1 MKLFFL
7 FSFLI
12 FSLVSEGQ
20 PVGSVF
26 QSQISRTPFLNWEYV
41 YPDSSSAYQD
51 TIEGIQRYFW
61 SKKGEVNTQNII
73 YAYDYQSVIDGT
85 LARDLYRDW
94 NSFELDSVYAHGM
107 FYQDNPDIGDAVN
120 RFTDTILG
128 SAWNEDYLEG
138 DRIVTFEEVF
148 MRKDFDFEPP
158 LIVISYM
165 KETVDTADYIPDT
178 ESDEG
183 WVNDVNFD
191 FSGSWIGRVNRYTF
205 NIPQDSFTSMQFQDS
220 MLQVYFKPLDSV
232 TYQMLPDTVWQQG
245 YDWKTTL
252 NFTGE
257 NWKVKAE
264 YFNPDWS
271 DSNFLLSDQPD
282 SIYFLV
288 VVDPIQIKE
297 YEMELD
303 ENEEFG
309 WIWLFYRINAIKE
322 E

>member
-1 MKLFFL
+1 
-7 FSFLI
+7 
-12 FSLVSEGQ
+12 
-20 PVGSVF
+20 
-26 QSQISRTPFLNWEYV
+26 
-41 YPDSSSAYQD
+41 
-51 TIEGIQRYFW
+51 
-61 SKKGEVNTQNII
+61 
-73 YAYDYQSVIDGT
+73 
-85 LARDLYRDW
+85 
-94 NSFELDSVYAHGM
+94 
-107 FYQDNPDIGDAVN
+107 
-120 RFTDTILG
+120 
-128 SAWNEDYLEG
+128 
-138 DRIVTFEEVF
+138 
-148 MRKDFDFEPP
+148 
-158 LIVISYM
+158 
-165 KETVDTADYIPDT
+165 
-178 ESDEG
+178 
-183 WVNDVNFD
+183 
-191 FSGSWIGRVNRYTF
+191 
-205 NIPQDSFTSMQFQDS
+205 

-232 TYQMLPDTVWQQG
+232 TYQMLPDTVWQEG

-288 VVDPIQIKE
+288 VVDPVQIKE